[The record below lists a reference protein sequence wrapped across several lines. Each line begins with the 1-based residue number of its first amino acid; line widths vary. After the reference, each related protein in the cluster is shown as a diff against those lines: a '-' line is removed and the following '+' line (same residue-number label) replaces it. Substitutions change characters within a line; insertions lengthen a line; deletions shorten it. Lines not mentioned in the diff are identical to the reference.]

1 MVPSLLTAANWPI
14 VGQLCWILGKV
25 MNFIYNFL
33 DKCLPSDSGLVG
45 LSIILYTIFVY
56 TLLLPLTIKQQR
68 TSKMSSVMNP
78 EIQAIQKKYKNK
90 KDQASMMKQQEEIQ
104 QVYDKYGTSMSAG
117 CLPLLIQMPLLFAL
131 YPVIYNIQKYVP
143 EIKTAPKAVNVFL
156 TLPDL
161 TISPMQMIKNSGS
174 YGFPAIMIIIT
185 AILLPVLSGLTQYG
199 SIKLSQAIS
208 GQQLD
213 KDNPMA
219 STMNTMNITMP
230 LFSVFMVFSLP
241 TGIGLYWIVSA
252 VVRCVQ
258 QIFINKHL
266 SKMSVDEI
274 LDYSENGYPTKS
286 ASYQRLGRFLLD
298 EIKVSDAVKDQVLFF
313 IYKECSMD
321 GRMSA
326 IMENLNQKGIQFNDE
341 QLEKFTK
348 LIMEA
353 NNNTRMLEFRGYTPN
368 EISGAVW
375 PFATGKP
382 HTAMPNSFVPTA
394 MPMQP
399 ASARKIYP
407 NDPCPCGSGKK
418 YKKCCGRR

>member
-78 EIQAIQKKYKNK
+78 ENQAIQKKYKYK

-104 QVYDKYGTSMSAG
+104 LVYEKNGTSMSAG
-117 CLPLLIQMPLLFAL
+117 CLPLQIKKPQFIAL
-131 YPVIYNIQKYVP
+131 YPELYNIQKYVP

-258 QIFINKHL
+258 QVFINKHL
-266 SKMSVDEI
+266 SKISVEEI
-274 LDYSENGYPTKS
+274 LEQNKEKAEEKRVKRGEKNERIAAMAQMNTKNMNN
-286 ASYQRLGRFLLD
+286 Q
-298 EIKVSDAVKDQVLFF
+298 
-313 IYKECSMD
+313 
-321 GRMSA
+321 
-326 IMENLNQKGIQFNDE
+326 NQKKRQSTSNLSEKEREAKVENAHKKAENAKKGSLASKANMVKKFNE
-341 QLEKFTK
+341 
-348 LIMEA
+348 
-353 NNNTRMLEFRGYTPN
+353 
-368 EISGAVW
+368 
-375 PFATGKP
+375 
-382 HTAMPNSFVPTA
+382 
-394 MPMQP
+394 
-399 ASARKIYP
+399 
-407 NDPCPCGSGKK
+407 ND
-418 YKKCCGRR
+418 

>member
-104 QVYDKYGTSMSAG
+104 QVYDKYGTSSAG

-219 STMNTMNITMP
+219 STMNTMNVTM
-230 LFSVFMVFSLP
+230 LLLSVFMVFSLP

-258 QIFINKHL
+258 QVFINKHL
-266 SKMSVDEI
+266 SKISVEEI
-274 LDYSENGYPTKS
+274 LEQNKEKAEEKRVKRGEKNERIAAMAQMNTKNMNN
-286 ASYQRLGRFLLD
+286 Q
-298 EIKVSDAVKDQVLFF
+298 
-313 IYKECSMD
+313 
-321 GRMSA
+321 
-326 IMENLNQKGIQFNDE
+326 NQKKRQSTSNLSEKEREAKVENAHKKAENAKKGSLASKANMVKKFNE
-341 QLEKFTK
+341 
-348 LIMEA
+348 
-353 NNNTRMLEFRGYTPN
+353 
-368 EISGAVW
+368 
-375 PFATGKP
+375 
-382 HTAMPNSFVPTA
+382 
-394 MPMQP
+394 
-399 ASARKIYP
+399 
-407 NDPCPCGSGKK
+407 ND
-418 YKKCCGRR
+418 